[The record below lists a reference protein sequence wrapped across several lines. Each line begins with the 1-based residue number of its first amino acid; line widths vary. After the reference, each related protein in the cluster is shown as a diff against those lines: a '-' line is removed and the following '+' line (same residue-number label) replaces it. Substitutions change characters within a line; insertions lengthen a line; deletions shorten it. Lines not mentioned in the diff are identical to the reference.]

1 VNEHK
6 ELIPLGTEESE
17 QSRLAER
24 YAQSF
29 MPPRDSEPDAEEKV
43 HLRDYWVAARKHI
56 WLVISITLLVT
67 TLATVYMASKPD
79 IYEAEARIIVNAE
92 SPNPALGS
100 GTKGSVIVSSGDPA
114 YFSTQLQILTGPGL
128 LRRVAKTLDL
138 EHNQSFI
145 RAETQPGSTW
155 NNVLRMVGIK
165 RRSNKEVS
173 QQAHGDLPLRSE
185 VAPATSKEDL
195 GDAVRLA
202 PYVKALQESLTVEP
216 VKETRLSVRDTHLID
231 VSFRHPDPQVA
242 AKVVNAVADTFSL
255 SNLEKKKESNTTT
268 GDYLQERIA
277 ELQSQIRTDGER
289 LSNYAKSHQI
299 LSLDASQNTVV
310 ERLAGLN
317 RQLLE
322 AENDR
327 KLAEAAYR
335 SARDPNAA
343 GAMAET
349 SVTQINELEEK
360 ITTLRQQRAQLVI
373 ENTENWP
380 EVKTIDSQITALE
393 KELALTRQRSSTT
406 LVTNLKTKYEQAV
419 ARENSLREAFNQQR
433 VETVT
438 QNEAS
443 INYRLIQQELDTNKS
458 LLDGLMQR
466 SKENDVVQ
474 AGTPNNIYVVD
485 YAVPPEAAVGPRR
498 LRGIALA
505 LALSLTFGIG
515 LAFFLEYLD
524 DTITSIEDVERTL
537 HLPTLTAIP
546 LVGSWGRRRLLPG
559 FLALKGGG
567 GRGRGGGNGSG
578 PPELLINADARSGM
592 AEAYRHLRTSIL
604 LSTPGQPPQALLVTS
619 SLPAEGKTTT
629 AINTAASLAQT
640 GADVLII
647 DADMRRPRIHN
658 VFGLQ
663 HHEGLSTLLAKDFD
677 DDAVA
682 SMIKRDEA
690 TGLYVLPSG
699 TIPPNPAELIGS
711 PQMQRLLTMLK
722 KRFRHIIIDSPPI
735 ATFTDGVLI
744 SCMTDGVLLVVH
756 GGKSSSTVVRRTR
769 QQLRNVGAKVLG
781 VVMNKIDLRH
791 DDYYYYY
798 NYYQSHYY
806 TDADAEKDSNG
817 HGGNGNN
824 GGGSS
829 GSGNGSGNGK
839 GSYSLGRELK
849 G

>member
-1 VNEHK
+1 
-6 ELIPLGTEESE
+6 
-17 QSRLAER
+17 
-24 YAQSF
+24 
-29 MPPRDSEPDAEEKV
+29 
-43 HLRDYWVAARKHI
+43 
-56 WLVISITLLVT
+56 
-67 TLATVYMASKPD
+67 MASKPD
-79 IYEAEARIIVNAE
+79 IYEAEARVIVNAE
-92 SPNPALGS
+92 SPNPALG
-100 GTKGSVIVSSGDPA
+100 GGKNGSVIVSNSDPA

-138 EHNQSFI
+138 EHNPGFI
-145 RAETQPGSTW
+145 RAETQPGSTM
-155 NNVLRMVGIK
+155 NNVLRMFGIK
-165 RRSNKEVS
+165 RRSNKEAA
-173 QQAHGDLPLRSE
+173 QEAHGDLPLRSE

-195 GDAVRLA
+195 ADAARLA
-202 PYVKALQESLTVEP
+202 PYVKALQDSLTVEP
-216 VKETRLSVRDTHLID
+216 VKETRLSVRDTRLID

-242 AKVVNAVADTFSL
+242 AKVVNAVADTFAL
-255 SNLEKKKESNTTT
+255 SNLEKKTEANTTT
-268 GDYLQERIA
+268 GDYLQARIA

-335 SARDPNAA
+335 AARDPQAA

-349 SVTQINELEEK
+349 SGTQINELEQK
-360 ITTLRQQRAQLVI
+360 LSSLRQQRAQLLI
-373 ENTENWP
+373 ENTESWP
-380 EVKTIDSQITALE
+380 EVKNIDSQIAALE
-393 KELALTRQRSSTT
+393 KELAQTRQRSSTT
-406 LVTNLKTKYEQAV
+406 LVTNLKTKYDESV
-419 ARENSLREAFNQQR
+419 ARENSLRAAFNQQQA
-433 VETVT
+433 ETVT

-443 INYRLIQQELDTNKS
+443 INYRLIQQELDTNKA

-505 LALSLTFGIG
+505 MVLSLTFGIG

-524 DTITSIEDVERTL
+524 DTIASIEDVERTL

-546 LVGSWGRRRLLPG
+546 MVGGWGRRRLLPG
-559 FLALKGGG
+559 FRALKGGG
-567 GRGRGGGNGSG
+567 NGNGG
-578 PPELLINADARSGM
+578 PPELLVNADARSGL

-604 LSTPGQPPQALLVTS
+604 LSTPGQPPQVLLVTS

-640 GADVLII
+640 SADVLIV
-647 DADMRRPRIHN
+647 DADMRRPRIHS

-663 HHEGLSTLLAKDFD
+663 HYEGLSTLLAKDFD
-677 DDAVA
+677 EEMVV

-690 TGLYVLPSG
+690 TGLHVLPSG

-711 PQMQRLLTMLK
+711 PQMQKLLSLLK
-722 KRFRHIIIDSPPI
+722 MRFRHIIIDSPPI

-798 NYYQSHYY
+798 NYYQSRYY
-806 TDADAEKDSNG
+806 TDSDVEHDA
-817 HGGNGNN
+817 N
-824 GGGSS
+824 GGGSN
-829 GSGNGSGNGK
+829 GHNGNGDGNGK
-839 GSYSLGRELK
+839 GSYSIGRGLK

>member
-1 VNEHK
+1 MNEHK
-6 ELIPLGTEESE
+6 ELIPLETEEPE
-17 QSRLAER
+17 HSRLAER
-24 YAQSF
+24 YAHSYVSGRE
-29 MPPRDSEPDAEEKV
+29 MEPDAEEKI
-43 HLRDYWVAARKHI
+43 HLRDYWLAARKHI

-79 IYEAEARIIVNAE
+79 IYEAEARIIVNVE
-92 SPNPALGS
+92 SPNPALG
-100 GTKGSVIVSSGDPA
+100 GGKNGSVIVSSADPT

-145 RAETQPGSTW
+145 RTEGAQAGSTW
-155 NNVLRMVGIK
+155 SNVLRMFGVK
-165 RRSNKEVS
+165 RMSNKDAA
-173 QQAHGDLPLRSE
+173 QAAHGDLPLRSE
-185 VAPATSKEDL
+185 VAPATSREDL
-195 GDAVRLA
+195 TDAARLA
-202 PYVKALQESLTVEP
+202 PYVKALQDSLTVEP
-216 VKETRLSVRDTHLID
+216 VKETRLSVRDTRLID

-242 AKVVNAVADTFSL
+242 AKVVNAVADTFAL
-255 SNLEKKKESNTTT
+255 SNLEKKTETNTTT
-268 GDYLQERIA
+268 GDYLQARIA

-335 SARDPNAA
+335 AARDPNAA
-343 GAMAET
+343 NALAET
-349 SVTQINELEEK
+349 SVTQINDLEQK
-360 ITTLRQQRAQLVI
+360 LSALRQQRAQLVI
-373 ENTENWP
+373 ENTESWP
-380 EVKTIDSQITALE
+380 EVKNVDAQIAAIE
-393 KELALTRQRSSTT
+393 KELAQTRQHSSST
-406 LVTNLKTKYEQAV
+406 LVTNLKTKYDEAL
-419 ARENSLREAFNQQR
+419 ARENSLRAAFNQQQ

-443 INYRLIQQELDTNKS
+443 INYRLIQQELDTNKT

-474 AGTPNNIYVVD
+474 AGTPNNIYVQD
-485 YAVPPEAAVGPRR
+485 YAVPPDAAVGPRR

-505 LALSLTFGIG
+505 MALSLTFGIG

-546 LVGSWGRRRLLPG
+546 LVGGWGRRRLLPG

-567 GRGRGGGNGSG
+567 GNGNGGG

-604 LSTPGQPPQALLVTS
+604 LSTPGQPPQVLLVTS

-640 GADVLII
+640 GPDVLIV

-658 VFGLQ
+658 VFGFQ
-663 HHEGLSTLLAKDFD
+663 HHEGLSTLLAKEFD
-677 DDAVA
+677 DEMVA

-690 TGLYVLPSG
+690 TGLHVLTSG

-711 PQMQRLLTMLK
+711 PQMLRLLTILK
-722 KRFRHIIIDSPPI
+722 KRFRHIVIDSPPI

-781 VVMNKIDLRH
+781 VVMNKVDLRH

-806 TDADAEKDSNG
+806 TDSDVEKDDNANGNGSNG
-817 HGGNGNN
+817 HGSN
-824 GGGSS
+824 S
-829 GSGNGSGNGK
+829 K
-839 GSYSLGRELK
+839 GPQSIGRELR

>member
-1 VNEHK
+1 MNEHK
-6 ELIPLGTEESE
+6 DLITLDAPEPE

-24 YAQSF
+24 YAHSYAQG
-29 MPPRDSEPDAEEKV
+29 REVEPEADEKI
-43 HLRDYWVAARKHI
+43 HLRDYWVAARKHL
-56 WLVISITLLVT
+56 WLVIGITLLVT
-67 TLATVYMASKPD
+67 SLATIYMASKPD
-79 IYEAEARIIVNAE
+79 IYEAEARVIVNVE
-92 SPNPALGS
+92 SPNPALG
-100 GTKGSVIVSSGDPA
+100 GGKGSVIVSGTDPT

-138 EHNQSFI
+138 EHNPSFI

-155 NNVLRMVGIK
+155 SNVLRMFGVK
-165 RRSNKEVS
+165 RRSNKEAA
-173 QQAHGDLPLRSE
+173 QEAHGELPLRSQ

-195 GDAVRLA
+195 ADAARLA

-216 VKETRLSVRDTHLID
+216 VKETRLSVRDTRLID

-242 AKVVNAVADTFSL
+242 AKVVNAVADTFAL
-255 SNLEKKKESNTTT
+255 SNLEKKTEANTTT
-268 GDYLQERIA
+268 GDYLQARIA

-335 SARDPNAA
+335 AARDPNAA

-349 SVTQINELEEK
+349 SVAQINDMEQKLAS
-360 ITTLRQQRAQLVI
+360 LRQQRAQLVI
-373 ENTENWP
+373 ENTESWP
-380 EVKTIDSQITALE
+380 EVKTTDAQIAALE

-419 ARENSLREAFNQQR
+419 AREKSLSDAFTRQQS
-433 VETVT
+433 ETVT

-458 LLDGLMQR
+458 MLDGLMQR

-485 YAVPPEAAVGPRR
+485 YAVPPDAAVGPRR

-505 LALSLTFGIG
+505 MALSLTFGIG

-524 DTITSIEDVERTL
+524 DTLATIEDVERTL

-559 FLALKGGG
+559 FRALKAGGG
-567 GRGRGGGNGSG
+567 GGGANGG
-578 PPELLINADARSGM
+578 PPELLFNADARSGM

-604 LSTPGQPPQALLVTS
+604 LSTPGQPPQVLLVTS

-629 AINTAASLAQT
+629 AINTAVSLAQT
-640 GADVLII
+640 SAEVLIV
-647 DADMRRPRIHN
+647 DADMRRPRLHSI
-658 VFGLQ
+658 FGVE
-663 HHEGLSTLLAKDFD
+663 HYEGLSTLLAKDFD
-677 DDAVA
+677 DETIS
-682 SMIKRDEA
+682 SMIKRDER
-690 TGLYVLPSG
+690 TGLYLLPSG
-699 TIPPNPAELIGS
+699 TVPPNPAELIGS
-711 PQMQRLLTMLK
+711 PQMQRLLSMLK

-756 GGKSSSTVVRRTR
+756 GGKSSSAVVRRAR

-781 VVMNKIDLRH
+781 VVMNKVDLRH

-798 NYYQSHYY
+798 NYYHQRYY
-806 TDADAEKDSNG
+806 TDADVEGDGGGGSNG
-817 HGGNGNN
+817 KGNGN
-824 GGGSS
+824 
-829 GSGNGSGNGK
+829 GNGNGNGK
-839 GSYSLGRELK
+839 GPYSIGRELK
-849 G
+849 D

>member
-1 VNEHK
+1 MNEHK
-6 ELIPLGTEESE
+6 ELIPLGGEEPDN
-17 QSRLAER
+17 SRLAER
-24 YAQSF
+24 YAHSF
-29 MPPRDSEPDAEEKV
+29 MPPRDSEADVEEKV

-79 IYEAEARIIVNAE
+79 IYEAEARVIVNAE

-100 GTKGSVIVSSGDPA
+100 GGGKGSVIVSNSDPA

-155 NNVLRMVGIK
+155 NNVLRMFGVK
-165 RRSNKEVS
+165 RKSNREAA
-173 QQAHGDLPLRSE
+173 QAHGDLPLRSE

-195 GDAVRLA
+195 DDAVKLA

-216 VKETRLSVRDTHLID
+216 VKETRLSVRDTRLID

-242 AKVVNAVADTFSL
+242 AKVVNAVADTFAL

-289 LSNYAKSHQI
+289 LSNYARSHQI

-343 GAMAET
+343 GAMAEV
-349 SVTQINELEEK
+349 SGTQISELEQK
-360 ITTLRQQRAQLVI
+360 LATLRQQRAQLVI

-380 EVKTIDSQITALE
+380 EVKTIDSQIAAIQ
-393 KELALTRQRSSTT
+393 KELEQTRQRSSTT

-443 INYRLIQQELDTNKS
+443 INYRLIQQELDTNKA

-505 LALSLTFGIG
+505 MALSLTFGIG

-524 DTITSIEDVERTL
+524 DTIASIEDVERTL

-567 GRGRGGGNGSG
+567 GGGGNGGG

-604 LSTPGQPPQALLVTS
+604 LSTPGSPPQAILVTS

-640 GADVLII
+640 GADVLIV

-658 VFGLQ
+658 VFGVK

-677 DDAVA
+677 EDIVE
-682 SMIKRDEA
+682 SMIKRDDA

-699 TIPPNPAELIGS
+699 TVPPNPAELIGS
-711 PQMQRLLTMLK
+711 PQMQRLLTLLK

-806 TDADAEKDSNG
+806 TDADADKDSNG
-817 HGGNGNN
+817 NGGNGN
-824 GGGSS
+824 GSGSS
-829 GSGNGSGNGK
+829 SGK

-849 G
+849 D

>member
-1 VNEHK
+1 MNEHK
-6 ELIPLGTEESE
+6 ELITLDATEPDN
-17 QSRLAER
+17 SRLAER
-24 YAQSF
+24 YAHSF
-29 MPPRDSEPDAEEKV
+29 MPPRDAEGEAEEKV

-92 SPNPALGS
+92 SPNPALG
-100 GTKGSVIVSSGDPA
+100 GGKNGSVIVSNSDPA

-138 EHNQSFI
+138 EHNPSFI
-145 RAETQPGSTW
+145 RTESAQGSSTW
-155 NNVLRMVGIK
+155 SNVLRMFGIK
-165 RRSNKEVS
+165 RKSNKEVA
-173 QQAHGDLPLRSE
+173 QEAHGDLPLRSQ

-195 GDAVRLA
+195 ADAVRLA

-216 VKETRLSVRDTHLID
+216 VKETRLSARDTRLID

-242 AKVVNAVADTFSL
+242 AKVVNAVADTFAL
-255 SNLEKKKESNTTT
+255 SNLEKKTEANTTT
-268 GDYLQERIA
+268 GDYLQARIA

-335 SARDPNAA
+335 SARDPQAA

-349 SVTQINELEEK
+349 SVAQINELEQK
-360 ITTLRQQRAQLVI
+360 LASLRQQRAQLVI
-373 ENTENWP
+373 ENTEKWP
-380 EVKTIDSQITALE
+380 EVKNVDSQIAALQ
-393 KELALTRQRSSTT
+393 KELEQTRQRSSST

-419 ARENSLREAFNQQR
+419 ARENSLREAFNKQQA
-433 VETVT
+433 ETVT

-443 INYRLIQQELDTNKS
+443 INYRLIQQELDTNKT

-485 YAVPPEAAVGPRR
+485 YAVPPESAVGPRR

-505 LALSLTFGIG
+505 MALSLTFGIG

-524 DTITSIEDVERTL
+524 DTIASIEDVERTL
-537 HLPTLTAIP
+537 RLPTLTAIP

-567 GRGRGGGNGSG
+567 GGGSSGGG

-604 LSTPGQPPQALLVTS
+604 LSTPGQPPQVILVTS

-640 GADVLII
+640 GPDVLIV
-647 DADMRRPRIHN
+647 DADMRRPRIHS

-663 HHEGLSTLLAKDFD
+663 HHDGLSTLLAREFD
-677 DDAVA
+677 DAAVDA
-682 SMIKRDEA
+682 MIKRDEVS
-690 TGLYVLPSG
+690 GLHVLPSG
-699 TIPPNPAELIGS
+699 TVPPNPAELIGS
-711 PQMQRLLTMLK
+711 PQMQRLLNTLK
-722 KRFRHIIIDSPPI
+722 KKFRHIIIDSPPI

-744 SCMTDGVLLVVH
+744 SRMTDGVLLVVH
-756 GGKSSSTVVRRTR
+756 GGKSSSTVVRRTH

-806 TDADAEKDSNG
+806 TDADIEKESNGKGGGNG
-817 HGGNGNN
+817 HGN
-824 GGGSS
+824 
-829 GSGNGSGNGK
+829 GNGSGK

-849 G
+849 D

>member
-6 ELIPLGTEESE
+6 ELITFDAAEPDN
-17 QSRLAER
+17 SRLAER
-24 YAQSF
+24 YPHPYVSG
-29 MPPRDSEPDAEEKV
+29 REPEPEGEEKI

-67 TLATVYMASKPD
+67 TAATVYMASKPD
-79 IYEAEARIIVNAE
+79 IYEAEARVIVNAE
-92 SPNPALGS
+92 SPNPALG
-100 GTKGSVIVSSGDPA
+100 GGKNGSVIVSNSDPA

-138 EHNQSFI
+138 EHNPGFI
-145 RAETQPGSTW
+145 RAETQPGSTM
-155 NNVLRMVGIK
+155 NNVLRMFGIK
-165 RRSNKEVS
+165 RRSNKEAA
-173 QQAHGDLPLRSE
+173 QEAHGDLPLRSE

-195 GDAVRLA
+195 ADAARLA
-202 PYVKALQESLTVEP
+202 PYVKALQDSLTVEP
-216 VKETRLSVRDTHLID
+216 VKETRLSVRDTRLID

-242 AKVVNAVADTFSL
+242 AKVVNAVADTFAL
-255 SNLEKKKESNTTT
+255 SNLEKKTEANTTT
-268 GDYLQERIA
+268 GDYLQARIA

-335 SARDPNAA
+335 AARDPQAA

-349 SVTQINELEEK
+349 SGTQINELEQK
-360 ITTLRQQRAQLVI
+360 LSSLRQQRAQLLI
-373 ENTENWP
+373 ENTESWP
-380 EVKTIDSQITALE
+380 EVKNIDSQIAALE
-393 KELALTRQRSSTT
+393 KELAQTRQRSSTT
-406 LVTNLKTKYEQAV
+406 LVTNLKTKYDESV
-419 ARENSLREAFNQQR
+419 ARENSLRAAFNQQQA
-433 VETVT
+433 ETVT
-438 QNEAS
+438 QNEAA
-443 INYRLIQQELDTNKS
+443 INYRLIQQELDTNKA

-505 LALSLTFGIG
+505 MVLSLTFGIG

-524 DTITSIEDVERTL
+524 DTIASIEDVERTL

-546 LVGSWGRRRLLPG
+546 MVGGWGRRRLLPG
-559 FLALKGGG
+559 FRALKGGG
-567 GRGRGGGNGSG
+567 NGNGG
-578 PPELLINADARSGM
+578 PPELLVNADARSGL

-604 LSTPGQPPQALLVTS
+604 LSTPGQPPQVLLVTS

-640 GADVLII
+640 SPDVLIV
-647 DADMRRPRIHN
+647 DADMRRPRIHS

-663 HHEGLSTLLAKDFD
+663 HYEGLSTLLAKDFD
-677 DDAVA
+677 EEMVV

-690 TGLYVLPSG
+690 TGLHVLPSG

-711 PQMQRLLTMLK
+711 PQMQKLLSLLK
-722 KRFRHIIIDSPPI
+722 MRFRHIIIDSPPI

-798 NYYQSHYY
+798 NYYQSRYY
-806 TDADAEKDSNG
+806 TDSDVEHDA
-817 HGGNGNN
+817 N
-824 GGGSS
+824 GGGSN
-829 GSGNGSGNGK
+829 GHNGNGDGNGK
-839 GSYSLGRELK
+839 GPYSIGRGLK

>member
-1 VNEHK
+1 MNEHK
-6 ELIPLGTEESE
+6 ELITLDAAEPDNT
-17 QSRLAER
+17 RLADR
-24 YAQSF
+24 YAHSF
-29 MPPRDSEPDAEEKV
+29 MPPRDAEVEGEEKV

-92 SPNPALGS
+92 SPNPALGT
-100 GTKGSVIVSSGDPA
+100 GGGKGSVIVSSNDPA

-138 EHNQSFI
+138 EHNPGFI

-155 NNVLRMVGIK
+155 NNVLRMFGVK
-165 RRSNKEVS
+165 RKSNKEAAQS
-173 QQAHGDLPLRSE
+173 HGDLPLRSE

-195 GDAVRLA
+195 EDAVRLA

-343 GAMAET
+343 GAMAEV
-349 SVTQINELEEK
+349 SGTQISELEQK
-360 ITTLRQQRAQLVI
+360 LAALRQQRAQLVI

-380 EVKTIDSQITALE
+380 EVKTIDSQIVALE
-393 KELALTRQRSSTT
+393 KELAQTRQRSSTT
-406 LVTNLKTKYEQAV
+406 LVTNLKTKYDQAV

-443 INYRLIQQELDTNKS
+443 INYRLIQQELDTNKA

-485 YAVPPEAAVGPRR
+485 YAVPPESAVGPRR

-505 LALSLTFGIG
+505 MALSLTFGIG

-567 GRGRGGGNGSG
+567 GGGGGNGGG

-604 LSTPGQPPQALLVTS
+604 LSTPGSPPQAILVTS

-640 GADVLII
+640 GADVLIV

-658 VFGLQ
+658 VFGFK

-677 DDAVA
+677 EVMVE
-682 SMIKRDEA
+682 SVIKRDEA

-699 TIPPNPAELIGS
+699 TVPPNPAELIGS
-711 PQMQRLLTMLK
+711 PQMQRLLTVLK
-722 KRFRHIIIDSPPI
+722 TRFRHIIIDSPPI

-806 TDADAEKDSNG
+806 TDADIEKDSNG
-817 HGGNGNN
+817 HGGNGNGH
-824 GGGSS
+824 GG
-829 GSGNGSGNGK
+829 GNGK

-849 G
+849 D

>member
-1 VNEHK
+1 LDKAVNENK
-6 ELIPLGTEESE
+6 DLITLDAPDPEHA
-17 QSRLAER
+17 RLADR
-24 YAQSF
+24 FSHPYAQG
-29 MPPRDSEPDAEEKV
+29 REVEPEGDEKI
-43 HLRDYWVAARKHI
+43 HLRDYWVAARKHL
-56 WLVISITLLVT
+56 WLVVSITMLVT
-67 TLATVYMASKPD
+67 TLATIYMASKPD
-79 IYEAEARIIVNAE
+79 IYEAEARVIVNAE
-92 SPNPALGS
+92 SPNPALGGGKS
-100 GTKGSVIVSSGDPA
+100 GSVIVSNSDPA

-138 EHNQSFI
+138 EHNPSFI

-155 NNVLRMVGIK
+155 SNVLRMFGVK
-165 RRSNKEVS
+165 RRSNKEAA
-173 QQAHGDLPLRSE
+173 QEAHGELPLRSQ

-195 GDAVRLA
+195 ADAARLA

-216 VKETRLSVRDTHLID
+216 VKETRLTARDTRLID

-242 AKVVNAVADTFSL
+242 AKVVNAVADTFAL
-255 SNLEKKKESNTTT
+255 SNLEKKTEANTTT
-268 GDYLQERIA
+268 GDYLQARIA

-335 SARDPNAA
+335 AARDPGAA

-349 SVTQINELEEK
+349 SVSQINEMEERLGS
-360 ITTLRQQRAQLVI
+360 LRQQRAQLVI
-373 ENTENWP
+373 ENTESWP
-380 EVKTIDSQITALE
+380 EVKNIDAQIAALE
-393 KELALTRQRSSTT
+393 KELAQTRQRSSTT

-419 ARENSLREAFNQQR
+419 AREKSLSEAFTRQQS
-433 VETVT
+433 ETVT
-438 QNEAS
+438 QNEAA

-485 YAVPPEAAVGPRR
+485 YAVPPDAAVGPRR

-505 LALSLTFGIG
+505 MALSLTFGIG

-524 DTITSIEDVERTL
+524 DTLATIEDVERTL

-546 LVGSWGRRRLLPG
+546 LVGGWGRRRLLG
-559 FLALKGGG
+559 FRSLKS
-567 GRGRGGGNGSG
+567 GGGNGG
-578 PPELLINADARSGM
+578 PPELLVNADARSGM
-592 AEAYRHLRTSIL
+592 AEAYRHLRTSVL
-604 LSTPGQPPQALLVTS
+604 LSTPGQPPQVILVTS

-629 AINTAASLAQT
+629 AINTAVTLAQT
-640 GADVLII
+640 GAEVLIV
-647 DADMRRPRIHN
+647 DADMRRPRIHS
-658 VFGLQ
+658 VFGVE
-663 HHEGLSTLLAKDFD
+663 HHAGLSTLLANEFD
-677 DDAVA
+677 EATVA

-690 TGLYVLPSG
+690 TGLHILPSG
-699 TIPPNPAELIGS
+699 TVPPNPAELIGS
-711 PQMQRLLTMLK
+711 PQMQQLFAILR

-735 ATFTDGVLI
+735 ATFTDGALI
-744 SCMTDGVLLVVH
+744 SCMTDGVLLVIH
-756 GGKSSSTVVRRTR
+756 GGKSSSAVVRRAR

-781 VVMNKIDLRH
+781 VVMNKVDLRH

-798 NYYQSHYY
+798 NYYHQRYY
-806 TDADAEKDSNG
+806 TDADVEGNG
-817 HGGNGNN
+817 GGGNG
-824 GGGSS
+824 GGK
-829 GSGNGSGNGK
+829 GSGNGNGK
-839 GSYSLGRELK
+839 GPYSIGRELK
-849 G
+849 D

>member
-6 ELIPLGTEESE
+6 ELITLGDEEPE
-17 QSRLAER
+17 NSRLAER
-24 YAQSF
+24 YAHSF
-29 MPPRDSEPDAEEKV
+29 MPPRDSEADVEEKV

-79 IYEAEARIIVNAE
+79 IYEAEARVIVNAE

-100 GTKGSVIVSSGDPA
+100 GGGKGSVIVSSSDPA

-155 NNVLRMVGIK
+155 NNVLRMFGVK
-165 RRSNKEVS
+165 RKSNKEVA
-173 QQAHGDLPLRSE
+173 QAHGDLPLRSE

-195 GDAVRLA
+195 EDAVKLA

-216 VKETRLSVRDTHLID
+216 VKETRLSVRDTRLID

-242 AKVVNAVADTFSL
+242 AKVVNAVADTFAL

-277 ELQSQIRTDGER
+277 ELQAQIRTDGER
-289 LSNYAKSHQI
+289 LSNYARSHQI
-299 LSLDASQNTVV
+299 LSLDTSQNTVV

-343 GAMAET
+343 GAMAEV
-349 SVTQINELEEK
+349 SGTQISELEQK
-360 ITTLRQQRAQLVI
+360 LATLRQQRAQLVI

-380 EVKTIDSQITALE
+380 EVKTIDSQIAAIE
-393 KELALTRQRSSTT
+393 KELVQTRQRSSTT

-443 INYRLIQQELDTNKS
+443 INYRLIQQELDTNKA

-505 LALSLTFGIG
+505 MALSLTFGIG

-524 DTITSIEDVERTL
+524 DTIASIEDVERTL

-567 GRGRGGGNGSG
+567 GGGGNGGG

-604 LSTPGQPPQALLVTS
+604 LSTPGSPPQAILVTS

-640 GADVLII
+640 GVEVLIV

-658 VFGLQ
+658 VFGFK

-677 DDAVA
+677 ENLVE

-699 TIPPNPAELIGS
+699 TVPPNPAELIGS
-711 PQMQRLLTMLK
+711 PQMQRLLTLLK

-744 SCMTDGVLLVVH
+744 SCMTDGVLLVIH

-817 HGGNGNN
+817 NSGNGNGN
-824 GGGSS
+824 
-829 GSGNGSGNGK
+829 GNGSGSGSGK

-849 G
+849 D

>member
-1 VNEHK
+1 MNEHK
-6 ELIPLGTEESE
+6 ELIPLDAGEPDS
-17 QSRLAER
+17 SRLADR
-24 YAQSF
+24 YAHSYVSG
-29 MPPRDSEPDAEEKV
+29 RDTEPEGEEKV

-92 SPNPALGS
+92 SPNPALG
-100 GTKGSVIVSSGDPA
+100 GGGKGSVIVSNSDPA

-138 EHNQSFI
+138 EHNQGFI

-155 NNVLRMVGIK
+155 NNVLRMFGVK
-165 RRSNKEVS
+165 RKSNKEVA
-173 QQAHGDLPLRSE
+173 QQGRGDLPLRSE

-195 GDAVRLA
+195 DDAVKLA

-216 VKETRLSVRDTHLID
+216 VKETRLSARDTRLID

-242 AKVVNAVADTFSL
+242 AKVVNAVADTFAL

-343 GAMAET
+343 GALAEV
-349 SVTQINELEEK
+349 SGTQISELEQK
-360 ITTLRQQRAQLVI
+360 LATLRQQRAQLLI
-373 ENTENWP
+373 ENTEDWP
-380 EVKTIDSQITALE
+380 EVKTIDSQIAALE
-393 KELALTRQRSSTT
+393 KELAQTRQRSSTT
-406 LVTNLKTKYEQAV
+406 LVTNLKTKYEQAA

-443 INYRLIQQELDTNKS
+443 INYRLIQQELDTNKA

-485 YAVPPEAAVGPRR
+485 YAVPPESAVGPRR

-505 LALSLTFGIG
+505 MALSLTFGIG

-559 FLALKGGG
+559 FRALKGGG
-567 GRGRGGGNGSG
+567 SGGNGGG

-604 LSTPGQPPQALLVTS
+604 LSTPGSPPQTLLVTS

-640 GADVLII
+640 GADVLIV

-658 VFGLQ
+658 VFGFK

-677 DDAVA
+677 ENVVESVIKHDD
-682 SMIKRDEA
+682 E

-699 TIPPNPAELIGS
+699 TVPPNPAELIGS
-711 PQMQRLLTMLK
+711 PQMQRLLTLLK
-722 KRFRHIIIDSPPI
+722 NRFRHIIIDSPPI

-806 TDADAEKDSNG
+806 TDADIEKESNG
-817 HGGNGNN
+817 HGGNGN
-824 GGGSS
+824 
-829 GSGNGSGNGK
+829 GSGNGSGGNGK

-849 G
+849 D

>member
-1 VNEHK
+1 MNEHK
-6 ELIPLGTEESE
+6 ELITFDPADPE

-24 YAQSF
+24 Y
-29 MPPRDSEPDAEEKV
+29 PHPYVTGREPEPDAEEKI
-43 HLRDYWVAARKHI
+43 HLRDYWVAARKHL

-79 IYEAEARIIVNAE
+79 IYEAEARILVNVE
-92 SPNPALGS
+92 SPNPALGA
-100 GTKGSVIVSSGDPA
+100 KGSVIVSNTDPA

-138 EHNQSFI
+138 EHNPSFI
-145 RAETQPGSTW
+145 RTESAQGSSTW
-155 NNVLRMVGIK
+155 TNVLRMFGVK
-165 RRSNKEVS
+165 RKSNKEAA
-173 QQAHGDLPLRSE
+173 QQEHGDLPLRSQ

-195 GDAVRLA
+195 ADAARLA

-216 VKETRLSVRDTHLID
+216 VKETRLSVRDTRLID

-242 AKVVNAVADTFSL
+242 AKVVNAVADTFAL
-255 SNLEKKKESNTTT
+255 SNLEKKTEANTTT
-268 GDYLQERIA
+268 GDYLQARIA

-335 SARDPNAA
+335 AARDPNAA
-343 GAMAET
+343 NALAES
-349 SVTQINELEEK
+349 SVNQINEMEQKL
-360 ITTLRQQRAQLVI
+360 TALRQQRAQLLI
-373 ENTENWP
+373 ENTESWP
-380 EVKTIDSQITALE
+380 EVKNIDSQIAALE
-393 KELALTRQRSSTT
+393 KEIDQTRQRSSTT
-406 LVTNLKTKYEQAV
+406 LVTNLKTKYDEAL
-419 ARENSLREAFNQQR
+419 AREQSLRAAFNQQQA
-433 VETVT
+433 ETVT

-443 INYRLIQQELDTNKS
+443 INYRLIQQELDTNKA

-485 YAVPPEAAVGPRR
+485 YAVPPDAAVGPRR

-505 LALSLTFGIG
+505 MALSLTFGIG

-524 DTITSIEDVERTL
+524 DTISSIEDVERTL

-546 LVGSWGRRRLLPG
+546 LVGGWGRRRLLPG
-559 FLALKGGG
+559 FRALKPGGG
-567 GRGRGGGNGSG
+567 GGGNGG

-604 LSTPGQPPQALLVTS
+604 LSTPGQPPQVILVTS

-640 GADVLII
+640 GADVLIV
-647 DADMRRPRIHN
+647 DADMRRPRIHAI
-658 VFGLQ
+658 FGVQ
-663 HHEGLSTLLAKDFD
+663 HHDGLSTLLAKDFD
-677 DDAVA
+677 EEMVA

-690 TGLYVLPSG
+690 TGLHVLPSG
-699 TIPPNPAELIGS
+699 AIPPNPAELIGS
-711 PQMQRLLTMLK
+711 PQMQRLLSLLK
-722 KRFRHIIIDSPPI
+722 MRFQHVVIDSPPV

-756 GGKSSSTVVRRTR
+756 GGKSSSTVVRRAR

-806 TDADAEKDSNG
+806 SDSDVEKNGGGDAGG
-817 HGGNGNN
+817 HGGANGN
-824 GGGSS
+824 
-829 GSGNGSGNGK
+829 GNGAGK
-839 GSYSLGRELK
+839 GPYSIGREL
-849 G
+849 GG

>member
-1 VNEHK
+1 MNEHK
-6 ELIPLGTEESE
+6 ELITLGADEPEH
-17 QSRLAER
+17 SRLAER
-24 YAQSF
+24 YAHSF
-29 MPPRDSEPDAEEKV
+29 MPPRDSESDGEEKV

-56 WLVISITLLVT
+56 WLVISITMLVT

-79 IYEAEARIIVNAE
+79 IYEAEARVIVNAE
-92 SPNPALGS
+92 STNPALAG
-100 GTKGSVIVSSGDPA
+100 GGKGSIVVSNADPA

-155 NNVLRMVGIK
+155 NNVLRMFGIK
-165 RRSNKEVS
+165 RRSNKEVA

-195 GDAVRLA
+195 ADAARLA

-216 VKETRLSVRDTHLID
+216 VKETRLSVRDTRLID

-242 AKVVNAVADTFSL
+242 AKVVNAVADTFAL
-255 SNLEKKKESNTTT
+255 SNLEKKTEANTTT
-268 GDYLQERIA
+268 GDYLQARIA

-299 LSLDASQNTVV
+299 LSLDTSQNTVV

-349 SVTQINELEEK
+349 SGTQIGELEQK
-360 ITTLRQQRAQLVI
+360 LASLRQQRAQLVV

-393 KELALTRQRSSTT
+393 KELAQTRQRSSTT
-406 LVTNLKTKYEQAV
+406 LVTNLKTKYEQAL

-443 INYRLIQQELDTNKS
+443 INYRLIQQELDTNKA

-485 YAVPPEAAVGPRR
+485 YAVPPESAVGPRR

-505 LALSLTFGIG
+505 MALSLTFGIG

-524 DTITSIEDVERTL
+524 DTIASIEDVERTL

-567 GRGRGGGNGSG
+567 GGNGGG

-604 LSTPGQPPQALLVTS
+604 LSTPGQPPQVILVTS

-640 GADVLII
+640 GADVLIV

-658 VFGLQ
+658 VFGIA
-663 HHEGLSTLLAKDFD
+663 HHDGLSTLLAKEFD
-677 DDAVA
+677 EEGIAA
-682 SMIKRDEA
+682 MIKRDEA
-690 TGLYVLPSG
+690 TGLYILPSG
-699 TIPPNPAELIGS
+699 TVPPNPAELIGS
-711 PQMQRLLTMLK
+711 PQMLRLLTMLK
-722 KRFRHIIIDSPPI
+722 KRFRYVIIDSPPI

-806 TDADAEKDSNG
+806 TDADAEKDSNV
-817 HGGNGNN
+817 HGGNGN
-824 GGGSS
+824 GS
-829 GSGNGSGNGK
+829 GSGSGSGGK

>member
-6 ELIPLGTEESE
+6 ELIPLEPEEPE
-17 QSRLAER
+17 HSRLAER
-24 YAQSF
+24 YAHSYVSG
-29 MPPRDSEPDAEEKV
+29 REVEPDAEEKI
-43 HLRDYWVAARKHI
+43 HLRDYWLAARKHI

-79 IYEAEARIIVNAE
+79 IYEAEARIIVNVE
-92 SPNPALGS
+92 SPNPALGGGKNS
-100 GTKGSVIVSSGDPA
+100 PVIVSSADPT

-138 EHNQSFI
+138 EHNPSFI
-145 RAETQPGSTW
+145 RTEGAQAGSTW
-155 NNVLRMVGIK
+155 SNVLRMFGVK
-165 RRSNKEVS
+165 RMSNKDAA
-173 QQAHGDLPLRSE
+173 QAAHGDLPLRSE
-185 VAPATSKEDL
+185 VAPATSREDL
-195 GDAVRLA
+195 TDAARLA
-202 PYVKALQESLTVEP
+202 PYVKALQDSLTVEP
-216 VKETRLSVRDTHLID
+216 VKETRLSVRDTRLID

-242 AKVVNAVADTFSL
+242 AKVVNAVADTFAL
-255 SNLEKKKESNTTT
+255 SNLEKKTETNTTT
-268 GDYLQERIA
+268 GDYLQARIA

-335 SARDPNAA
+335 AARDPNAA
-343 GAMAET
+343 NALAET
-349 SVTQINELEEK
+349 SGTQITELEQK
-360 ITTLRQQRAQLVI
+360 LSALRQQRAQLVI
-373 ENTENWP
+373 ENTESWP
-380 EVKTIDSQITALE
+380 EVKNVDAQIAAIE
-393 KELALTRQRSSTT
+393 KELAQTRQHSSST
-406 LVTNLKTKYEQAV
+406 LVTNLKTKYDEALT
-419 ARENSLREAFNQQR
+419 RENSLRAAFNQQQG
-433 VETVT
+433 ETVT

-443 INYRLIQQELDTNKS
+443 INYRLIQQELDTNKA

-474 AGTPNNIYVVD
+474 AGTPNNIYVQD
-485 YAVPPEAAVGPRR
+485 YAVPPDAAVGPRR

-546 LVGSWGRRRLLPG
+546 LVGGWGRRRLLPG

-567 GRGRGGGNGSG
+567 GGGNGGG

-604 LSTPGQPPQALLVTS
+604 LSTPGQPPQVLLVTS

-640 GADVLII
+640 GPDVLIV

-658 VFGLQ
+658 VFGFQ
-663 HHEGLSTLLAKDFD
+663 HHDGLSTLLAKEFD
-677 DDAVA
+677 DEMVA

-690 TGLYVLPSG
+690 TGLHVLTSG

-711 PQMQRLLTMLK
+711 PQMLRLLTILK
-722 KRFRHIIIDSPPI
+722 KRFRHIVIDSPPI

-781 VVMNKIDLRH
+781 VVMNKVDLRH

-806 TDADAEKDSNG
+806 TDSDVEKDDNANGNGSNG
-817 HGGNGNN
+817 HG
-824 GGGSS
+824 S
-829 GSGNGSGNGK
+829 NGK
-839 GSYSLGRELK
+839 GPQSIGRELR